1 MTQIHTFFSQEKI
14 YKIVRF
20 IFALATTAVFTIN
33 LLYHIEIANLAPWQL
48 IIIGTCLETTI
59 FLFEIPTGIIADKFS
74 RKISVV
80 IGFFLIGIGFIVEGS
95 FPKFIFIALAQII
108 WGIGYT
114 CISGALDAWVIDET
128 GREELFISGGKIAS
142 VGEFT
147 GIVLGVAIAQISLNA
162 PILIGGFLLVLLS
175 FFVLIF
181 MSEKPFKKNIE
192 AEHKNH
198 FINVTK
204 SIFNFVKTGRVVAIM
219 FIIALF
225 VGLYSE
231 GFDRLWGKYIV
242 EIDTFSK
249 FNTTYLFGLIAFIT
263 ATLKFFVFNKIDH
276 VTENTQLK
284 NISSSLT
291 IFSFIIMVLL
301 VAISFV
307 VNGYMLVLFI
317 ILINLF
323 RGISEPL
330 QTIWFNKLITNS
342 ENRATFLS
350 LRGQVDS
357 CGQIGSGLLMSSISF
372 MLPLK
377 MIFLSCAVVFSPV
390 VFLYYY
396 LTQKNEGG
404 S

>member
-1 MTQIHTFFSQEKI
+1 MTQMHNFFSQEQL
-14 YKIVRF
+14 YKILRF

-33 LLYHIEIANLAPWQL
+33 LLYQIEVANLVPWQM
-48 IIIGTCLETTI
+48 IIIGTCLEVTV

-80 IGFFLIGIGFIVEGS
+80 IGFFLIGVGFIIEGS
-95 FPKFIFIALAQII
+95 FPKFIFIALAQVI
-108 WGIGYT
+108 WGVGYT

-128 GREELFISGGKIAS
+128 GKEELFISGGKIAS

-147 GIVLGVAIAQISLNA
+147 GIVLSVIFAQISLNA
-162 PILIGGFLLVLLS
+162 PILTGGFLLVILS

-181 MSEKPFKKNIE
+181 MSEKPFKKNID
-192 AEHKNH
+192 AENKNH

-242 EIDTFSK
+242 DIDAFYK
-249 FNTTYLFGLIAFIT
+249 FNTTYLFGIIAFIT
-263 ATLKFFVFNKIDH
+263 ATLKFFVLNKIGH
-276 VTENTQLK
+276 VAENTQLK

-291 IFSFIIMVLL
+291 IFSFSIMILL
-301 VAISFV
+301 AAMSFIE
-307 VNGYMLVLFI
+307 NGYMLVLLI
-317 ILINLF
+317 IFINLF
-323 RGISEPL
+323 REISEPL

-357 CGQIGSGLLMSSISF
+357 CGQIGSGILMSSISLV
-372 MLPLK
+372 LPLK
-377 MIFLSCAVVFSPV
+377 MIFLSCAVIFSPV
-390 VFLYYY
+390 AFLYYY
-396 LTQKNEGG
+396 LNSKNNKF
-404 S
+404 